1 MGKHSEDRETII
13 HEVIPVIVI
22 KLNYVKQLQDLKKSS
37 AWNIYKKPCSMRNCS
52 VAIPCPV
59 HNHRLLQNTL
69 RSQDP
74 RHLVVINYL
83 KCLKRK
89 KKIRFWCF
97 MMGTL
102 PHSGDNSILRNI
114 CGLRPVISLI
124 YFYTCNVF
132 DDDTDNDAEIVQE
145 QLAVLTEEI
154 HVKMMLDE
162 IMRDTEGK
170 GFSGE
175 LQKLSVLLLRF
186 SIFNV

>member
-1 MGKHSEDRETII
+1 
-13 HEVIPVIVI
+13 
-22 KLNYVKQLQDLKKSS
+22 
-37 AWNIYKKPCSMRNCS
+37 
-52 VAIPCPV
+52 
-59 HNHRLLQNTL
+59 
-69 RSQDP
+69 
-74 RHLVVINYL
+74 
-83 KCLKRK
+83 
-89 KKIRFWCF
+89 

-114 CGLRPVISLI
+114 RGLRPAISLI

-132 DDDTDNDAEIVQE
+132 DDDIDNDAEIVQE

-162 IMRDTEGK
+162 IMSDTEGK

>member
-1 MGKHSEDRETII
+1 
-13 HEVIPVIVI
+13 
-22 KLNYVKQLQDLKKSS
+22 
-37 AWNIYKKPCSMRNCS
+37 
-52 VAIPCPV
+52 
-59 HNHRLLQNTL
+59 
-69 RSQDP
+69 
-74 RHLVVINYL
+74 
-83 KCLKRK
+83 
-89 KKIRFWCF
+89 
-97 MMGTL
+97 MGTL

-132 DDDTDNDAEIVQE
+132 DDDIDYDAEIVQE

-162 IMRDTEGK
+162 IMSDTEGK